1 MRTNDFTAKQIILG
15 LVEVVRLEIES
26 KKKTLS
32 IGDEE
37 LVQKIMSKIS
47 EANKEFA
54 TEKEELRY
62 WGIVTREVA
71 WYEANTEESE
81 EIINRLKSGDQLF
94 AQKFFYS
101 TNTNGCNISRF
112 RSKILAN
119 IKQTYKIEVSV
130 EEFGD
135 ILYTFLWNEGTWSIL
150 DKYSRKSSF
159 FCWLSEVAQH
169 ELIRYLEDMKLIN
182 VTRERTAGNTRL
194 LGLSIAP
201 EMWEYIL
208 NDTMPNGLYKDV
220 LFSTLVERNTEEKMM
235 KSFCLKIEDLHRL
248 QKKAEADLK
257 DRLIRSDRGYEEL
270 VLRDK
275 TPRVIEVSEEFAKDF
290 CVWQE
295 GKSNANPLAD
305 VLGVDLNHEDL
316 QKKVVDFLYTIP
328 QKLKWTEE
336 ERIVWTLR
344 FIEDT
349 APIEVAERIG
359 RKRSWVDTKYSRLNA
374 RFNKAVKDWWSKNAK
389 IVGESLV
396 QIVIEHQTFIPLLL

>member
-71 WYEANTEESE
+71 WYETNTEESE
-81 EIINRLKSGDQLF
+81 DIINRLKSGDQLF

-275 TPRVIEVSEEFAKDF
+275 SPRVIEVSEEFAKDF

-389 IVGESLV
+389 
-396 QIVIEHQTFIPLLL
+396 

>member
-182 VTRERTAGNTRL
+182 VTRERTDGNTRL

-220 LFSTLVERNTEEKMM
+220 LFSTLVKRNTEEKMM
-235 KSFCLKIEDLHRL
+235 KSFCLKKEDLHRL
-248 QKKAEADLK
+248 QKRAEADLK

-359 RKRSWVDTKYSRLNA
+359 RKRSWVDTKYSRLNV
-374 RFNKAVKDWWSKNAK
+374 RFNKAVKEWWAENAK
-389 IVGESLV
+389 
-396 QIVIEHQTFIPLLL
+396 

>member
-1 MRTNDFTAKQIILG
+1 MRTNDFTAKQTILG

-26 KKKTLS
+26 KKKTLT

-71 WYEANTEESE
+71 WYEASTEESE

-220 LFSTLVERNTEEKMM
+220 LFSTLVKRNTEEKMM
-235 KSFCLKIEDLHRL
+235 KSFCLKKEDLHRL

-359 RKRSWVDTKYSRLNA
+359 RKRSWVDTKYSRLNV
-374 RFNKAVKDWWSKNAK
+374 RFNKAVKEWWAENAK
-389 IVGESLV
+389 
-396 QIVIEHQTFIPLLL
+396 

>member
-26 KKKTLS
+26 KKKTLT

-37 LVQKIMSKIS
+37 LVQKIMSKVS

-220 LFSTLVERNTEEKMM
+220 LFSTLVKRNTEEKMM
-235 KSFCLKIEDLHRL
+235 KSFCLKKEDLHRL

-257 DRLIRSDRGYEEL
+257 NRLIRSDRGYEEL

-275 TPRVIEVSEEFAKDF
+275 TPRVIEVSEEFTKDF

-359 RKRSWVDTKYSRLNA
+359 RKRSWVDTKYSRLNV
-374 RFNKAVKDWWSKNAK
+374 RFNKAVKEWWAENAK
-389 IVGESLV
+389 
-396 QIVIEHQTFIPLLL
+396 

>member
-1 MRTNDFTAKQIILG
+1 MRTNDFTAKQTILG

-26 KKKTLS
+26 KKKTLT

-37 LVQKIMSKIS
+37 LVQKIMSKVS
-47 EANKEFA
+47 EANKEFT

-220 LFSTLVERNTEEKMM
+220 LFSTLVKRNTEEKMM
-235 KSFCLKIEDLHRL
+235 KSFCLKKEDLHRL

-359 RKRSWVDTKYSRLNA
+359 RKRSWVDTKYSRLNV
-374 RFNKAVKDWWSKNAK
+374 RFNKAVKEWWAENTK
-389 IVGESLV
+389 
-396 QIVIEHQTFIPLLL
+396 

>member
-1 MRTNDFTAKQIILG
+1 MRTNDFTAKQTILG

-37 LVQKIMSKIS
+37 LVQKIMSKVS

-101 TNTNGCNISRF
+101 TNTDGCNISRF

-119 IKQTYKIEVSV
+119 IKQTYKIEVSA
-130 EEFGD
+130 EEFGN

-169 ELIRYLEDMKLIN
+169 ELIRHLEDMKLIS

-201 EMWEYIL
+201 EMWEHIL

-235 KSFCLKIEDLHRL
+235 KSFCLIKEDLHRL

-359 RKRSWVDTKYSRLNA
+359 RKRSWVDTKYSRLNV
-374 RFNKAVKDWWSKNAK
+374 RFNKAVKEWWAENAK
-389 IVGESLV
+389 
-396 QIVIEHQTFIPLLL
+396 

>member
-1 MRTNDFTAKQIILG
+1 MRTNDFTAKQTILG

-26 KKKTLS
+26 KKKTLT

-37 LVQKIMSKIS
+37 LVQKIMSKVS

-208 NDTMPNGLYKDV
+208 NDTMSNGLYKDI

-235 KSFCLKIEDLHRL
+235 KSFCLKKEDLHRL

-389 IVGESLV
+389 
-396 QIVIEHQTFIPLLL
+396 

>member
-1 MRTNDFTAKQIILG
+1 MRTNDFTAKQTILG

-37 LVQKIMSKIS
+37 LVQKIMSKVS

-71 WYEANTEESE
+71 WYEVNTEESE

-374 RFNKAVKDWWSKNAK
+374 RFNKAVKEWWSKNAK
-389 IVGESLV
+389 
-396 QIVIEHQTFIPLLL
+396 

>member
-1 MRTNDFTAKQIILG
+1 MRTNDFTAKQTILG

-208 NDTMPNGLYKDV
+208 NDTMPNSLYKDV
-220 LFSTLVERNTEEKMM
+220 LFSTLVKRNTEEKMM

-275 TPRVIEVSEEFAKDF
+275 SPRVIEVSEEFAKDF

-359 RKRSWVDTKYSRLNA
+359 RKRSWVDTKYSRLNV
-374 RFNKAVKDWWSKNAK
+374 RFNKAVKEWWAENA
-389 IVGESLV
+389 
-396 QIVIEHQTFIPLLL
+396 T

>member
-1 MRTNDFTAKQIILG
+1 MRTNDFTAKQTILG

-37 LVQKIMSKIS
+37 LVQKIMSKVS

-201 EMWEYIL
+201 EMWKYIL

-220 LFSTLVERNTEEKMM
+220 LFSTLVERNTEEKIM
-235 KSFCLKIEDLHRL
+235 KSFCLKKEDLHRL

-389 IVGESLV
+389 
-396 QIVIEHQTFIPLLL
+396 

>member
-182 VTRERTAGNTRL
+182 VTRERTAGNTRI

-389 IVGESLV
+389 
-396 QIVIEHQTFIPLLL
+396 

>member
-1 MRTNDFTAKQIILG
+1 MRTNDFTAKQTILG

-26 KKKTLS
+26 KKKTLT

-37 LVQKIMSKIS
+37 LVQKIMSKVS
-47 EANKEFA
+47 EANKEFT

-275 TPRVIEVSEEFAKDF
+275 TPRVIEVSEEFTKDF

-349 APIEVAERIG
+349 APVEVAERIG
-359 RKRSWVDTKYSRLNA
+359 RKRSWVDTKYSRLNV
-374 RFNKAVKDWWSKNAK
+374 RFNKAVKEWWAENAK
-389 IVGESLV
+389 
-396 QIVIEHQTFIPLLL
+396 

>member
-1 MRTNDFTAKQIILG
+1 MRTNDFTAKQTILG

-37 LVQKIMSKIS
+37 LVQKIMSKVS

-194 LGLSIAP
+194 LGLSLAP

-220 LFSTLVERNTEEKMM
+220 LFSTLVKRNTEEKMM
-235 KSFCLKIEDLHRL
+235 KSFCLKKEDLHRL

-389 IVGESLV
+389 
-396 QIVIEHQTFIPLLL
+396 

>member
-1 MRTNDFTAKQIILG
+1 MRTNDFTAKQTILG
-15 LVEVVRLEIES
+15 LVEVDRLEIES
-26 KKKTLS
+26 KNKTLT

-235 KSFCLKIEDLHRL
+235 KSFCLKKEDLHRL

-359 RKRSWVDTKYSRLNA
+359 RKRSWVDTKYSRLNV
-374 RFNKAVKDWWSKNAK
+374 RFNKAVKEWWAENAK
-389 IVGESLV
+389 
-396 QIVIEHQTFIPLLL
+396 

>member
-1 MRTNDFTAKQIILG
+1 MYHFKDFTDMRTNDFTAKQTILG

-169 ELIRYLEDMKLIN
+169 ELVRYLEDMKLIN

-235 KSFCLKIEDLHRL
+235 KSFCLKKEDLHRL

-257 DRLIRSDRGYEEL
+257 DRLIRSDCGYEEL

-275 TPRVIEVSEEFAKDF
+275 TSRVIEVSEEFAKDF

-359 RKRSWVDTKYSRLNA
+359 RKRSWVDTKYSRLNV
-374 RFNKAVKDWWSKNAK
+374 RFNKAVKEWWAENAK
-389 IVGESLV
+389 
-396 QIVIEHQTFIPLLL
+396 

>member
-1 MRTNDFTAKQIILG
+1 MRTNDFTAKQTILG

-37 LVQKIMSKIS
+37 LVQKIMSKVS

-220 LFSTLVERNTEEKMM
+220 LFSTLVKRNTEEKMM
-235 KSFCLKIEDLHRL
+235 KSFCLKKEDLHRL

-359 RKRSWVDTKYSRLNA
+359 RKRSWVDTKYSKLNV
-374 RFNKAVKDWWSKNAK
+374 RFNKAVKEWWAENAK
-389 IVGESLV
+389 
-396 QIVIEHQTFIPLLL
+396 

>member
-1 MRTNDFTAKQIILG
+1 MRTNDFTAKQTILS

-37 LVQKIMSKIS
+37 LVQKIMSKVS

-119 IKQTYKIEVSV
+119 INQTYKIEVSV

-201 EMWEYIL
+201 EMWKYIL

-235 KSFCLKIEDLHRL
+235 KSFCLKKEDLHRL

-257 DRLIRSDRGYEEL
+257 DRLIRSDCGYEEL

-275 TPRVIEVSEEFAKDF
+275 TSRVIEVSEEFAKDF

-336 ERIVWTLR
+336 ECIVWTLR

-359 RKRSWVDTKYSRLNA
+359 RKRSWVDTKYSRLNV
-374 RFNKAVKDWWSKNAK
+374 RFNKAIKEWWAENAK
-389 IVGESLV
+389 
-396 QIVIEHQTFIPLLL
+396 

>member
-1 MRTNDFTAKQIILG
+1 MRTNDFTAKQTILG

-37 LVQKIMSKIS
+37 LVQKIMSKVS

-220 LFSTLVERNTEEKMM
+220 LFSTLVKRNTEEKMM

-290 CVWQE
+290 YVWQE

-305 VLGVDLNHEDL
+305 VLGVDLKHEDL

-359 RKRSWVDTKYSRLNA
+359 RKRSWVDTKYSRLNV
-374 RFNKAVKDWWSKNAK
+374 RFNKAVKEWWAENAK
-389 IVGESLV
+389 
-396 QIVIEHQTFIPLLL
+396 

>member
-1 MRTNDFTAKQIILG
+1 MRTNDFTAKQTILG

-26 KKKTLS
+26 KKKTLT

-37 LVQKIMSKIS
+37 LVQKIMSKVS

-235 KSFCLKIEDLHRL
+235 KSFCLKKEDLHRL

-275 TPRVIEVSEEFAKDF
+275 TPRVIEVSEEFARDF

-349 APIEVAERIG
+349 APVEVAERIG
-359 RKRSWVDTKYSRLNA
+359 RKRSWVDTKYSRLNV
-374 RFNKAVKDWWSKNAK
+374 RFNKAVKEWWAENAK
-389 IVGESLV
+389 
-396 QIVIEHQTFIPLLL
+396 

>member
-1 MRTNDFTAKQIILG
+1 MRTNDFTAKQTILG

-220 LFSTLVERNTEEKMM
+220 LFSTLVKRNTEEKMM
-235 KSFCLKIEDLHRL
+235 KSFCLKKEDLHRL

-359 RKRSWVDTKYSRLNA
+359 RKRSWVDTKYSRLNV

-389 IVGESLV
+389 
-396 QIVIEHQTFIPLLL
+396 

>member
-1 MRTNDFTAKQIILG
+1 MRTNDFTAKQTILG

-220 LFSTLVERNTEEKMM
+220 LFSTMVERNTEEKMM
-235 KSFCLKIEDLHRL
+235 KSFCLKKEDLHRL

-257 DRLIRSDRGYEEL
+257 NRLIRSDRGYEEL

-275 TPRVIEVSEEFAKDF
+275 SPRVIEVSEEFAKDF

-389 IVGESLV
+389 
-396 QIVIEHQTFIPLLL
+396 

>member
-235 KSFCLKIEDLHRL
+235 KSFCLKKEDLHRL

-349 APIEVAERIG
+349 APIEVAQRIG

-374 RFNKAVKDWWSKNAK
+374 RFNKAVKEWWSKNAK
-389 IVGESLV
+389 
-396 QIVIEHQTFIPLLL
+396 

>member
-1 MRTNDFTAKQIILG
+1 MRTNDFTAKQTILG

-37 LVQKIMSKIS
+37 LVQKIMSKVS

-201 EMWEYIL
+201 EMWKYIL

-235 KSFCLKIEDLHRL
+235 KSFCLKKEDLHRL

-295 GKSNANPLAD
+295 GKINANPLAD

-389 IVGESLV
+389 
-396 QIVIEHQTFIPLLL
+396 

>member
-1 MRTNDFTAKQIILG
+1 MRTNSFTTKQTILG

-26 KKKTLS
+26 KNKTLS
-32 IGDEE
+32 IGDNE
-37 LVQKIMSKIS
+37 LVQKIMSKVS

-62 WGIVTREVA
+62 WSVVTREVA

-81 EIINRLKSGDQLF
+81 EIISRLKSGDRLF

-101 TNTNGCNISRF
+101 TNANGCNISRF

-135 ILYTFLWNEGTWSIL
+135 ILYTFLWNEGTWSVL

-159 FCWLSEVAQH
+159 FCWLAEVAQH
-169 ELIRYLEDMKLIN
+169 ELVRYLEEMKLIN
-182 VTRERTAGNTRL
+182 VTRERTVGNTRL

-208 NDTMPNGLYKDV
+208 NDTMPNGLYKDF

-235 KSFCLKIEDLHRL
+235 KSFYLEKEELHKL

-257 DRLIRSDRGYEEL
+257 DRLIRSDSGYEDL
-270 VLRDK
+270 VLRSK
-275 TPRVIEVSEEFAKDF
+275 SPRIIEVSDEFAKDF

-295 GKSNANPLAD
+295 GKSNVSLLAD
-305 VLGVDLNHEDL
+305 VLGVDLNNEDL
-316 QKKVVDFLYTIP
+316 QKKVVEFLYTIP

-374 RFNKAVKDWWSKNAK
+374 RFNKAIKEWWAKN
-389 IVGESLV
+389 VNE
-396 QIVIEHQTFIPLLL
+396 

>member
-1 MRTNDFTAKQIILG
+1 MRTNDFTAKQTILG

-26 KKKTLS
+26 KKKTLT

-37 LVQKIMSKIS
+37 LVQKIMSKVS
-47 EANKEFA
+47 EANKEFT

-194 LGLSIAP
+194 LGLFIAP

-220 LFSTLVERNTEEKMM
+220 LFSTLVKRNTEEKMM

-359 RKRSWVDTKYSRLNA
+359 RKRSWVDTKYSRLNV
-374 RFNKAVKDWWSKNAK
+374 RFNKAVKEWWAGNAK
-389 IVGESLV
+389 
-396 QIVIEHQTFIPLLL
+396 

>member
-1 MRTNDFTAKQIILG
+1 MRTNDFTAKQTILG

-37 LVQKIMSKIS
+37 LVQKIMSKVS

-194 LGLSIAP
+194 LSLSIAP

-220 LFSTLVERNTEEKMM
+220 LFSTMVERNTEEKMM
-235 KSFCLKIEDLHRL
+235 KSFCLKKEDLHRL

-389 IVGESLV
+389 
-396 QIVIEHQTFIPLLL
+396 